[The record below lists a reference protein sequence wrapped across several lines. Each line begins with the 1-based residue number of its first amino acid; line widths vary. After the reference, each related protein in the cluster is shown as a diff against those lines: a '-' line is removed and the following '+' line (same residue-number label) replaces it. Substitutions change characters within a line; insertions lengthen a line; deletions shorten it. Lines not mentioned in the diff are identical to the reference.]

1 MSSGDS
7 AQSTFQAWLIAVIG
21 EIITQPNQVHFL
33 FFHAWFL
40 LDFTSQIHSF
50 LCMFAVISC
59 LSVAGTAVG
68 AYFLY
73 KCFTKHGLP
82 QININS
88 NSTPA
93 NPSSAT
99 DGDEKMTAQNSWIE
113 DATVERFL
121 NNIAK
126 EKPIRFTR
134 QQLASFTR
142 NYTIRLGSGGFG
154 TVYKGQLPNGVQ
166 VAVKVLNTGG
176 SEDKRLMEQQ
186 FMAEIGTIGRT
197 FHANLVRLY
206 GFCYDSISHTIA
218 WDKLHEIAIGTAK
231 ALSYLHDEC
240 EQRIIHYDIK
250 PANILLDHNF
260 TPKVADFGLAK
271 LCNRENTHV
280 SMTVGRGTPGYAAP
294 EMWMMGQVT
303 YKCDVYSFG
312 ILLFEI
318 AGRRRSFDAGL
329 EEDERWFP
337 KWVWERYENG
347 EMEKVLQ
354 TIGVDDEHK
363 GETERKLMVALWCV
377 QYQPER
383 RPPMGK
389 VVKMLEGEMEIV
401 PPLNPFQ
408 HLLSSSGPSKDLW
421 SGTSLSSSGA
431 DNQGLRFH
439 SLPLQKQQQQEAA
452 RFCSLP
458 V

>member
-7 AQSTFQAWLIAVIG
+7 AQSTFQAWLIAVI
-21 EIITQPNQVHFL
+21 
-33 FFHAWFL
+33 
-40 LDFTSQIHSF
+40 
-50 LCMFAVISC
+50 VISC

-206 GFCYDSISHTIA
+206 GFCYDSIVRALIYEYMDKGSLDTYLFDKSHTIA

>member
-1 MSSGDS
+1 MSSIDS
-7 AQSTFQAWLIAVIG
+7 TQSTTQDSSDSSGLVWIIIIIG
-21 EIITQPNQVHFL
+21 IL
-33 FFHAWFL
+33 
-40 LDFTSQIHSF
+40 
-50 LCMFAVISC
+50 
-59 LSVAGTAVG
+59 VALGKG
-68 AYFLY
+68 YFLY
-73 KCFTKHGLP
+73 TLYQKLVLRKT
-82 QININS
+82 NNS
-88 NSTPA
+88 N
-93 NPSSAT
+93 PSPVTNGHA
-99 DGDEKMTAQNSWIE
+99 KMISPNSWIE
-113 DATVERFL
+113 NATVERFL

-126 EKPIRFTR
+126 EKPIRFTFP
-134 QQLASFTR
+134 QLAGITR

-166 VAVKVLNTGG
+166 VAVKALNTGG

-197 FHANLVRLY
+197 FHANLVKLY
-206 GFCYDSISHTIA
+206 GFCYDSIARALIYEYMDKGSLDTYLFDKSHTIT
-218 WDKLHEIAIGTAK
+218 WEKLHEIAIGTAK

-250 PANILLDHNF
+250 PANILLDNNF

-271 LCNRENTHV
+271 LCNREHTHV

-294 EMWMMGQVT
+294 EMWLMGQVT

-318 AGRRRSFDAGL
+318 AGRRRSFDASL

-347 EMEKVLQ
+347 EMEKVMEA
-354 TIGVDDEHK
+354 IGVDDEHK

-383 RPPMGK
+383 RPPMDK
-389 VVKMLEGEMEIV
+389 VVKMLEGEMEII

-408 HLLSSSGPSKDLW
+408 HLLSSAAPSKDLW

-439 SLPLQKQQQQEAA
+439 SLQQQQQQQEAA
-452 RFCSLP
+452 KFYSLP

>member
-1 MSSGDS
+1 M
-7 AQSTFQAWLIAVIG
+7 
-21 EIITQPNQVHFL
+21 
-33 FFHAWFL
+33 
-40 LDFTSQIHSF
+40 
-50 LCMFAVISC
+50 
-59 LSVAGTAVG
+59 
-68 AYFLY
+68 
-73 KCFTKHGLP
+73 
-82 QININS
+82 NS
-88 NSTPA
+88 
-93 NPSSAT
+93 SSAT
-99 DGDEKMTAQNSWIE
+99 DGDPKRTTLNSWIE
-113 DATVERFL
+113 NATVERFL
-121 NNIAK
+121 NKITM

-134 QQLASFTR
+134 QQLAGFTQD
-142 NYTIRLGSGGFG
+142 YTTRLGSGGFG
-154 TVYKGQLPNGVQ
+154 TVYKGKLPNGVL
-166 VAVKVLNTGG
+166 VAVKALNTGG
-176 SEDKRLMEQQ
+176 SEVKRLMEQQ

-206 GFCYDSISHTIA
+206 GFCHDSIVRALVYEYMDKGSLDTYLFDKNHSIA
-218 WDKLHEIAIGTAK
+218 WEKLHEIAIGTAK

-303 YKCDVYSFG
+303 HKNVM
-312 ILLFEI
+312 
-318 AGRRRSFDAGL
+318 RRNFDASL

-347 EMEKVLQ
+347 EMEKVME

-383 RPPMGK
+383 RPPMDK
-389 VVKMLEGEMEIV
+389 VVKMLEGEMETV
-401 PPLNPFQ
+401 PPLNPFH
-408 HLLSSSGPSKDLW
+408 HLLSSSAPSRDLW

-439 SLPLQKQQQQEAA
+439 SLQQQQQQQQEAA
-452 RFCSLP
+452 RFYSLAI
-458 V
+458 

>member
-1 MSSGDS
+1 MPSIESMQSTSQDSSDSSGLV
-7 AQSTFQAWLIAVIG
+7 WIIIIIG
-21 EIITQPNQVHFL
+21 IL
-33 FFHAWFL
+33 
-40 LDFTSQIHSF
+40 
-50 LCMFAVISC
+50 
-59 LSVAGTAVG
+59 VALGKG
-68 AYFLY
+68 YFLY
-73 KCFTKHGLP
+73 TYQKLVLRKT
-82 QININS
+82 NNS
-88 NSTPA
+88 N
-93 NPSSAT
+93 PSPVTNGHA
-99 DGDEKMTAQNSWIE
+99 KMISPMISPNSWIE
-113 DATVERFL
+113 NATVERFL

-126 EKPIRFTR
+126 EKPIRFTFP
-134 QQLASFTR
+134 QLAGITR

-197 FHANLVRLY
+197 FHANLVKLY
-206 GFCYDSISHTIA
+206 GFCYDSIARALIYEYMDKGSLDTYLFDKSHTIT
-218 WDKLHEIAIGTAK
+218 WEKLHEIAIGTAK

-250 PANILLDHNF
+250 PANILLDNNF

-271 LCNRENTHV
+271 LCNREHTHV

-294 EMWMMGQVT
+294 EMWLMGQVT

-318 AGRRRSFDAGL
+318 AGRRRSFDASL

-347 EMEKVLQ
+347 EMEKVME

-363 GETERKLMVALWCV
+363 GETVRKLMVALWCV

-383 RPPMGK
+383 RPPMDK
-389 VVKMLEGEMEIV
+389 VVKMLDGEMEIV

-408 HLLSSSGPSKDLW
+408 HLLSSAAPPKDLW
-421 SGTSLSSSGA
+421 TGTSLSSSGA

-439 SLPLQKQQQQEAA
+439 SLQQQQQQKEEAA
-452 RFCSLP
+452 RFYSLP

>member
-1 MSSGDS
+1 MYGDANMVS
-7 AQSTFQAWLIAVIG
+7 
-21 EIITQPNQVHFL
+21 PNL
-33 FFHAWFL
+33 
-40 LDFTSQIHSF
+40 
-50 LCMFAVISC
+50 
-59 LSVAGTAVG
+59 
-68 AYFLY
+68 
-73 KCFTKHGLP
+73 
-82 QININS
+82 
-88 NSTPA
+88 
-93 NPSSAT
+93 
-99 DGDEKMTAQNSWIE
+99 WIE

-121 NNIAK
+121 KQIAK
-126 EKPIRFTR
+126 EKPIRFTFP
-134 QQLASFTR
+134 QLAGITR

-154 TVYKGQLPNGVQ
+154 IVYKGQLPNGVQ
-166 VAVKVLNTGG
+166 VAVKVLNTVG

-197 FHANLVRLY
+197 FHANLVKLY
-206 GFCYDSISHTIA
+206 GFCYDSIARALIYEYMDKGSLDTYLFDKSHIIT
-218 WDKLHEIAIGTAK
+218 WEKLHEIAIGTAK

-250 PANILLDHNF
+250 PANILLDNNF

-318 AGRRRSFDAGL
+318 AGRRRSFDASL

-347 EMEKVLQ
+347 EMEKVLEM
-354 TIGVDDEHK
+354 IGVDDEHK

-383 RPPMGK
+383 RPPMDK

-408 HLLSSSGPSKDLW
+408 HLLSTSAPSKDLW

-439 SLPLQKQQQQEAA
+439 SLQQQQQQQQEAA
-452 RFCSLP
+452 RFYSLP

>member
-1 MSSGDS
+1 MSSGDSTQSNFQDS
-7 AQSTFQAWLIAVIG
+7 AQSTFQAWLIAVI
-21 EIITQPNQVHFL
+21 
-33 FFHAWFL
+33 
-40 LDFTSQIHSF
+40 
-50 LCMFAVISC
+50 VISC

-134 QQLASFTR
+134 QQLAGLTR

-206 GFCYDSISHTIA
+206 GFCYDSIVRALIYEFMDKGSLDTYLFDKSHTIA

-250 PANILLDHNF
+250 PTNILLDHNF

-318 AGRRRSFDAGL
+318 AGRRRSFDASL

-347 EMEKVLQ
+347 EMEKVME

-383 RPPMGK
+383 RPPMDK

-408 HLLSSSGPSKDLW
+408 HLLSSSAPSKDLW

-439 SLPLQKQQQQEAA
+439 SLQQQQQQQEEEAA
-452 RFCSLP
+452 RFYSLP